1 MKKVTEVIT
10 LRNGKQKK
18 VTVVL
23 DDRRYA
29 LLKAANDQEL
39 LKAYIT
45 EEYYIR
51 NMEDC
56 ARHNNI
62 SLEMIAEE
70 GKDVEDSR
78 GTPLDDILD
87 DEEHTEKKKLVQA
100 ALQVLTKREREL
112 ILLYFFEGKNLS
124 EAGEEM
130 GVSEVRAWQLYH
142 TAIEKLRVFLK
153 KP

>member
-1 MKKVTEVIT
+1 MKKLREIIT
-10 LRNGKQKK
+10 LKNGKQKK

-23 DDRRYA
+23 DNRRYA
-29 LLKAANDQEL
+29 LLKAANDEKIY
-39 LKAYIT
+39 KAYIT

-78 GTPLDDILD
+78 ETPLDGVLD
-87 DEEHTEKKKLVQA
+87 DEERNEKKKLVQA

-112 ILLYFFEGKNLS
+112 ILLYFFEEKTLA

-142 TAIEKLRVFLK
+142 VAIEKLKNFLEN
-153 KP
+153 P